1 MKYQET
7 FNNQL
12 RKIGEEDFKKAYF
25 ESSDP
30 DQINGLLTAL
40 SILNKDQDIVDQIT
54 GKGLKFLSSLAAVM
68 IILPLKSVM
77 AQVKPQTSYKYNI
90 YYVYNVNDQA
100 IIAPDRILPDVEAPE
115 EKTYD
120 LVRVPQ
126 SNEEKPIDYSN
137 MQKNQ
142 EKFSQVLK
150 KHSKLWVDLKTQ
162 EEREKEQKEQE
173 LLRNPN
179 QLDEEKL
186 IIDVVNELHLTEA
199 EKQELLL
206 LLSLAIFTYG
216 HYLMLLQK
224 LKGFVALRGGNR
236 RNGNPPNRNESRA
249 EYYRK
254 LKSKRRK
261 IDLLSYIVYIIGY
274 IQYIFQI
281 IVYNFK
287 KILKLLKGN
296 KKALAVILSLFFTLL
311 ALKYSKDIAAL
322 FPLKNFLIN
331 SVKTGGESV
340 IPQHPKLDP
349 GRAEKL
355 RQELREKMP
364 HLFKDGKSRKKDFQE
379 HPYTDSAPKNPVRKG
394 KGKKGK
400 GKK

>member
-1 MKYQET
+1 MLEEEPSYCEQVAWKGIK
-7 FNNQL
+7 FLFQL
-12 RKIGEEDFKKAYF
+12 A
-25 ESSDP
+25 
-30 DQINGLLTAL
+30 TVAL
-40 SILNKDQDIVDQIT
+40 S
-54 GKGLKFLSSLAAVM
+54 
-68 IILPLKSVM
+68 LPLKSAV
-77 AQVKPQTSYKYNI
+77 AQQIKPKSQKYNF
-90 YYVYNVNDQA
+90 YYLYYPNEQV
-100 IIAPDRILPDVEAPE
+100 IIAPNQNTSGPLDRNNPE
-115 EKTYD
+115 PE
-120 LVRVPQ
+120 V
-126 SNEEKPIDYSN
+126 IDKESSESE
-137 MQKNQ
+137 QKNQ
-142 EKFSQVLK
+142 EKKLAFAKELK
-150 KHSKLWVDLKTQ
+150 NARFWNDLKTR
-162 EEREKEQKEQE
+162 EEREKENE
-173 LLRNPN
+173 LPLELANLN
-179 QLDEEKL
+179 QIDEEKL
-186 IIDVVNELHLTEA
+186 IRDIVNQLDLTEA
-199 EKQELLL
+199 EKEELLL
-206 LLSLAIFTYG
+206 LLSLAIFSFW
-216 HYLMLLQK
+216 HYLKLLQK

-236 RNGNPPNRNESRA
+236 RNGNPRNGNPPNGNGSRS